1 MSKYQSNSILSS
13 EEVQRIIDERLS
25 VIISKEAMSMK
36 DTASSVS
43 DKKNDSIFRHRRH
56 ND

>member
-1 MSKYQSNSILSS
+1 MSKYQSNPVLSS

-36 DTASSVS
+36 DTASSAS
-43 DKKNDSIFRHRRH
+43 DKKRDCIFRHRRH